1 MPRDY
6 EICVRNKGRVR
17 RVSGPAKDHGLGPDE
32 YVNYCFIEGES
43 FRSEV
48 HKKQKASEEK

>member
-32 YVNYCFIEGES
+32 YVNYCYIEGES
-43 FRSEV
+43 FRGEV
-48 HKKQKASEEK
+48 HKKEAPKEK